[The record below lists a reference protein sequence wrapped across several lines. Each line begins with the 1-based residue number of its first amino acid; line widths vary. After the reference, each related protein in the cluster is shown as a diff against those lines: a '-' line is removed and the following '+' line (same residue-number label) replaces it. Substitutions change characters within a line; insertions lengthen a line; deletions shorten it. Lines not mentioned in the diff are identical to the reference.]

1 MIFIHLSIFDHLGLV
16 VVWLN
21 YQTNTNKKGDPQM
34 QEYVLGGI
42 FAVIF
47 LSIVFSIGPVVI
59 EELFNKH

>member
-1 MIFIHLSIFDHLGLV
+1 
-16 VVWLN
+16 
-21 YQTNTNKKGDPQM
+21 M